1 MAINSREGVVCAAL
15 ACLQIILSMRH
26 LKKLIYTS
34 AKNTGMELF

>member
-15 ACLQIILSMRH
+15 ACLQIFKYEAF
-26 LKKLIYTS
+26 KKLIYTS